1 MEPAWIK
8 ARERLER
15 AVAEY
20 TDARNAGITGA
31 SFGAV
36 QRILGD
42 AKKRFENAEQRCIT
56 NVLNSADVVVST
68 CIGAGSE
75 TLRSFVNR
83 EKIRFSTVLIDEA
96 AQCME
101 SATLPPLV
109 LGCERLILI
118 GDQNQLPPVVS
129 CPTALE
135 HGLGVSLFSRLAA
148 GGLEPA
154 LLNEQYRMHPKIAEF
169 PSRRFYGGRVHSKV
183 DSADRPLPTG
193 FPWPNRRIPVC
204 FVDVSPQQTSSRLG
218 RSLDDENVGFMD
230 PLEYPDN
237 NNNNNNNNNNSDK
250 LTANSSSYT
259 AASAAAAAA
268 TGSANALLFQESVK
282 LSDGSVGT
290 RIIGVG
296 ASPVGGGFEM
306 MSNSSA
312 TQASYYNER
321 EADVLVDVLKGLIG
335 QKEPTTTTTATT
347 STSGYAGAAAA
358 ARGVSLADVGVITPY
373 NAQVG
378 CSS

>member
-20 TDARNAGITGA
+20 TDARNAGVSGA
-31 SFGAV
+31 PFGAV

-129 CPTALE
+129 CPAALE

-169 PSRRFYGGRVHSKV
+169 PSKRFYGGRVHSRV

-193 FPWPNRRIPVC
+193 FPWPNRKIPVA
-204 FVDVSPQQTSSRLG
+204 FVDVSPPQQQQSG
-218 RSLDDENVGFMD
+218 RSLDDSVGFMD
-230 PLEYPDN
+230 PLEYPDTDN
-237 NNNNNNNNNNSDK
+237 GSNFTMNATRD
-250 LTANSSSYT
+250 T
-259 AASAAAAAA
+259 ASAATA
-268 TGSANALLFQESVK
+268 TGSALLFEESVK
-282 LSDGSVGT
+282 LSDGSMGT
-290 RIIGVG
+290 RIVGVG

-335 QKEPTTTTTATT
+335 QKESITTT
-347 STSGYAGAAAA
+347 STSTSTYAGAAAVA
-358 ARGVSLADVGVITPY
+358 GVSLADVGVITPY
-373 NAQVG
+373 NAQVRY
-378 CSS
+378 SRK